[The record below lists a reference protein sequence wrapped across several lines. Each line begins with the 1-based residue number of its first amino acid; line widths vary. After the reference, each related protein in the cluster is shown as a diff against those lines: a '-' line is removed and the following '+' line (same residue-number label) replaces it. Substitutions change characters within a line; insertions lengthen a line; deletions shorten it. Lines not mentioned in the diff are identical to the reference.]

1 MKQQIETIT
10 QPITDTPVQNV
21 TQKHQL
27 IPSRSYESQQILFDH
42 VFRAHNAKCMQ
53 SSLQLWCSEIL
64 TLLESKSTSQT
75 SSGSLK
81 LFLYGRKLAG
91 TPMMNGVGARSSCKI
106 KWNII
111 PINTCSRY
119 IMFTTPLT
127 RSQNYMHY
135 SFKAG
140 CLLGVYTTFLHGEQ
154 SNSVS
159 YKCAYSMNN
168 FHANSHK

>member
-1 MKQQIETIT
+1 MQSSFVIYASFCQGGKTPLLKSLSFKTHKNIDQLRWFLSKITGKHANETANWNHHST
-10 QPITDTPVQNV
+10 NNWDTCLECNTETLAYTEQVFVCLQP
-21 TQKHQL
+21 
-27 IPSRSYESQQILFDH
+27 YESQQILFDH

-106 KWNII
+106 KRNII
-111 PINTCSRY
+111 I
-119 IMFTTPLT
+119 
-127 RSQNYMHY
+127 
-135 SFKAG
+135 
-140 CLLGVYTTFLHGEQ
+140 
-154 SNSVS
+154 
-159 YKCAYSMNN
+159 
-168 FHANSHK
+168 